1 MPSGREEQPSPK
13 PSTSP
18 GELASAPVPSR
29 WMAVEIVDERVR
41 AWNLRSQD
49 LGGEPLPELDLKPW
63 AALTPQGP
71 VLVLAPNSWGETWE
85 PGPAPLFRLQKDL
98 AERIS
103 WVHLLQLEPLEDRRW
118 LLWASRAG
126 DLYVRP

>member
-1 MPSGREEQPSPK
+1 MQLGRGGTPNPK
-13 PSTSP
+13 PSILR

-29 WMAVEIVDERVR
+29 WMAVEVVEERVR

-49 LGGEPLPELDLKPW
+49 AEGESLPELDLKPW

-71 VLVLAPNSWGETWE
+71 VLILAPSSWGETWE
-85 PGPAPLFRLQKDL
+85 SGPTPLYRLQGDL
-98 AERIS
+98 AERTS
-103 WVHLLQLEPLEDRRW
+103 GVHLLQLEPLEDRRW